1 MTVKECYE
9 HAIALVP
16 ETFED
21 NPDMLSFAVF
31 WCNILLAE
39 TLPYENAYRR
49 TKKLPELEIVPN
61 VLRES
66 DEIPFNER
74 MVKAAF
80 PYGMARWIFRENED
94 ISGSHECYQL
104 YTIALTESTPL
115 EFSEVEDFY
124 V

>member
-49 TKKLPELEIVPN
+49 TKKLPELEAVPN
-61 VLRES
+61 VFKED

-80 PYGMARWIFRENED
+80 PYGMARWIFREND
-94 ISGSHECYQL
+94 DVSGSHEYYQL
-104 YTIALTESTPL
+104 YATALMEATPL
-115 EFSEVEDFY
+115 EVVEITDVY
-124 V
+124 